1 MTIYLDAVWL
11 LNFLLDMMLLM
22 LTQTLAKERSGKIRI
37 LFGAVIASLVV
48 PLSLYYPDSIL
59 TTAAGK
65 FLYSIVIILC
75 SFRFYSIQRFGKLLL
90 LFYFT
95 TFSIG
100 GGLIALHFL
109 LQNPVGFSETGV
121 LTMEKGY
128 GDPVSWMFIVIG
140 FPIVWWFTKNR
151 MDKHAT
157 DKIRYDQL
165 YSVTI
170 ELEGECHSTTGYIDS
185 GNQLVDPLTK
195 KPVIICD
202 RHFLSNWFSDEEW
215 KMLKDAQEELDFDSI
230 PEKWE
235 DRIQLVP
242 FQGVDGKR
250 LFMLTIK
257 PEQLTIYYDQS
268 KIVTGKTLIGIQFA
282 SLSDDASY
290 HCLLHPQIIKL
301 ETAYPA

>member
-1 MTIYLDAVWL
+1 MTVYLDAVWL

-22 LTQTLAKERSGKIRI
+22 LTQILAKDSSGKIRI
-37 LFGAVIASLVV
+37 MFGAFVASIIV
-48 PLSLYYPDSIL
+48 PISLYYPDSFF
-59 TTAAGK
+59 TTVLGK
-65 FLYSIVIILC
+65 ICYSLVIILC
-75 SFRFYSIQRFGKLLL
+75 SFRFYSIRRFLKMLL

-100 GGLIALHFL
+100 GGLIAVHFL
-109 LQNPVGFSETGV
+109 LQNPIGFSANGV
-121 LTMEKGY
+121 LTFNKGY
-128 GDPVSWMFIVIG
+128 GDPTSWIFIVIG
-140 FPIVWWFTKNR
+140 FPIIWWFTKNR

-157 DKIRYDQL
+157 EKIRYDQL

-170 ELEGECHSTTGYIDS
+170 ELNQASHSTTGYIDS

-202 RHFLSNWFSDEEW
+202 KQFLMNWFSEDEWEL
-215 KMLKDAQEELDFDSI
+215 LKNAQEELDFDCI
-230 PEKWE
+230 PDQWQN
-235 DRIQLVP
+235 RIQLVP

-257 PEQLTIYYDQS
+257 PDNITVYYDKGKIITS
-268 KIVTGKTLIGIQFA
+268 KALIGIQFA
-282 SLSDDASY
+282 SLTDDDSY

-301 ETAYPA
+301 AAVHPA